1 MKNKTPNNTGK
12 KYLTKITPKQQKF
25 IDLYTSKYGELSA
38 TECAIR
44 AGYDRSSA
52 HTRANELLDWRKNP
66 EIVKAI
72 DERMISNKEIW
83 LIDKEK
89 HLANLTR
96 IQNEAR
102 QKGQYGVAGK
112 MEELKGKV
120 QGFYIDR
127 NMTLTKEITPEELND
142 KMKNMFPSREEY
154 EAMHKQMADELY
166 GVHDDIKKVVEEEN
180 AAEEELEKFLEEN
193 KRQSKP

>member
-1 MKNKTPNNTGK
+1 
-12 KYLTKITPKQQKF
+12 
-25 IDLYTSKYGELSA
+25 
-38 TECAIR
+38 
-44 AGYDRSSA
+44 
-52 HTRANELLDWRKNP
+52 
-66 EIVKAI
+66 
-72 DERMISNKEIW
+72 MISNKEIW